1 MPWSLVTPVGS
12 MYMVY
17 TWHLPA
23 HIFGESLGRGGLG
36 TVVLESTRA
45 QSVGSMLVYHSQQR
59 FGAFE
64 PWRRMVVM
72 PLTVWQLFMFILR
85 DGDAVEGLQ
94 LERMPQEV
102 FHQTLF
108 RVFHYDWYCVVWG
121 QSMDRSHL
129 NAYVHHPNYDDDTW
143 DRYEAHVGIGA
154 VQVPCR
160 YREIHPKYIN
170 FAETL
175 RMSGWEQP
183 PPLSRL

>member
-1 MPWSLVTPVGS
+1 

-23 HIFGESLGRGGLG
+23 RIFGESLGRGGLG

-64 PWRRMVVM
+64 PWRPMVVM
-72 PLTVWQLFMFILR
+72 PLTVWQLFRFIVR
-85 DGDAVEGLQ
+85 DDAIDGPL

-108 RVFHYDWYCVVWG
+108 RVFGYDWYCVVWG
-121 QSMDRSHL
+121 QSMDMSHL
-129 NAYVHHPNYDDDTW
+129 NAYVHHPDYPDDVW
-143 DRYEAHVGIGA
+143 DRYEALVGTGRYA
-154 VQVPCR
+154 EQVPLR
-160 YREIHPKYIN
+160 YREVDPKYIN

-175 RMSGWEQP
+175 RMEGWEQP
-183 PPLSRL
+183 RPDDLD

>member
-1 MPWSLVTPVGS
+1 

-23 HIFGESLGRGGLG
+23 RIFGESLGRGGLG

-45 QSVGSMLVYHSQQR
+45 QAVGSMLVYHSQQR

-72 PLTVWQLFMFILR
+72 PLTVWQLFRFIVR
-85 DGDAVEGLQ
+85 DAAIDGPL

-108 RVFHYDWYCVVWG
+108 RVFHFDWYCVVWG
-121 QSMDRSHL
+121 QSMDMSHL
-129 NAYVHHPNYDDDTW
+129 NAYVHHPNYGDDTW
-143 DRYEAHVGIGA
+143 DRYEAMLLLAEQEPG
-154 VQVPCR
+154 R

-175 RMSGWEQP
+175 RMSGWEQA